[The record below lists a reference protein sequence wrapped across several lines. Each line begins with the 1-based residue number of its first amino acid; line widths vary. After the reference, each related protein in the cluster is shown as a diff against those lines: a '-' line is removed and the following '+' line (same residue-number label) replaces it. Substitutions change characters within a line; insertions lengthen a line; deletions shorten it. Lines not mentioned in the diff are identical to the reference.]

1 MTTRSTDL
9 ARVFSTGDYVEYP
22 VVATDILYQGSLIGE
37 NGSGYARPYVEGDRP
52 LGFTVHNRCD
62 NAAGAAGDLKV
73 KVLQR
78 GMVSLPL
85 TSVAITD
92 VGKSVWATDDD
103 TFVYASNADG
113 PAIGVIDRLDD
124 ERSGYAWVRFDFT
137 APARPEPGAKITAAS
152 EAHALN
158 STFSDTEA
166 EAALNALGVAVNACI
181 TALENIGAVKAN

>member
-9 ARVFSTGDYVEYP
+9 VRSFSSGDHVSYP

-52 LGFTVHNRCD
+52 LGFNIDNTVD
-62 NAAGAAGDLKV
+62 NSAGAAGDRRV
-73 KVLQR
+73 MVAVR
-78 GMVSLPL
+78 GMISLPL

-92 VGKSVWATDDD
+92 VGKPVWATDDD

-113 PAIGVIDRLDD
+113 PAIGIIDRLDD
-124 ERSGYAWVRFDFT
+124 ERSGYAWVRFDC
-137 APARPEPGAKITAAS
+137 AAANKPEPAAKITAAS

-166 EAALNALGVAVNACI
+166 EAALNALGVAVNALI
-181 TALENIGAVKAN
+181 TVVENAGLAKAN